1 LALSVIVN
9 VAATSPST
17 ATLDVSIG
25 GLRSLKGNV
34 LICLTAAPRYF
45 PNCDKDPSAHKL
57 TVTAANANHISFAD
71 VAPGNYALA
80 LVHDENGNG
89 KLDTRLII
97 PREGFGFSRNPAIAF
112 GPPSFGSAQFAVGTA
127 DSAQSIRMKYML

>member
-1 LALSVIVN
+1 MSI
-9 VAATSPST
+9 AATSPST

-45 PNCDKDPSAHKL
+45 PNCDKDPAAHKL
-57 TVTAANANHISFAD
+57 TVTADKASHISFAD
-71 VAPGNYALA
+71 VAPGTYAIA
-80 LVHDENGNG
+80 LVHDENANG

-97 PREGFGFSRNPAIAF
+97 PREGFGFSRNPTIAF
-112 GPPSFGSAQFAVGTA
+112 GPPSFGSAQFAIGAA
-127 DSAQSIRMKYML
+127 DTMQSIKMKYML